1 MLSRE
6 KRGML
11 GKRLGYDEV
20 YHWWQIG
27 GGGIIPRGGRQ
38 DGSSG

>member
-20 YHWWQIG
+20 YHWWQIE
-27 GGGIIPRGGRQ
+27 GIIPRGGGQ